1 MHNPRLA
8 ARYAKSL
15 IDLATEQKLA
25 DRVYADMQYIKAVI
39 KASSEFAALLKSPVV
54 ANDKKNT
61 VLKKV
66 LESHVSELTMAFL
79 SLVVLKNRDQ
89 NLPEIVEVYIDQYN
103 DLNGIHKVKLTTAA
117 AVSDDVKNLL
127 TQKIKQETGFDKIEL
142 ELKTNQALI
151 GGFILE
157 YHNNLVDASALKE
170 LREIKKQFQ
179 TNQYVQNIR

>member
-8 ARYAKSL
+8 GRYAKSL
-15 IDLATEQKLA
+15 IDLATEKKVA
-25 DRVYADMQYIKAVI
+25 DTVYADMQYIKAVI

-54 ANDKKNT
+54 ANEKKNS

-66 LESHVSELTMAFL
+66 LGSNVSELTMAFL
-79 SLVVLKNRDQ
+79 SLVVTKNRDQ
-89 NLPEIVEVYIDQYN
+89 NLPEIVEGYIDQYN
-103 DLNGIHKVKLTTAA
+103 HLNGIHKVKLTTA
-117 AVSDDVKNLL
+117 VNLTDELKNSL
-127 TQKIKQETGFDKIEL
+127 TQKIKQETGFGKIEL
-142 ELKTNQALI
+142 ELKTNADLI